1 MSPKSRKRSR
11 PISEDNRADCPFS
24 ITIVAAHN
32 HENRGHASKKRERDG
47 HEHGTAAKSSKKE
60 LVQVSPFEPKGKFKS
75 SQSMNLVYTVEPQ
88 KQWLDMTRYNSFVL
102 NGFKYS
108 HDEFVYVANDTTI
121 ELQKATAKNADGGAT
136 LQSTDYWVAR
146 ILEVRASDE
155 LHVYARV
162 YWMYS
167 PDEIPAGTSDGRKTI
182 AGRQPYHGQN
192 ELLASNH
199 SKTLVEILP
208 PSGQASC
215 KFWLVDV
222 INVVSVAMKATVHH
236 WIESDDDEVQDALY
250 WRQAF
255 NCRTSQVSS
264 VVLTCKCKTP
274 ANPDKTL
281 VGCTNSKCG
290 NWLHYEC
297 MMHDALMRVYE
308 QLGIDKPYKSEKK
321 EDPVVKLEHIHEDD
335 TEIKLPQQPLT
346 PTETK
351 EQEHTPL
358 AMDFEGLKV
367 DSDAIQP
374 AKARKGTPKAPTQTP
389 TPTPGPPNPPS
400 QRSVKSTLTKKSRG
414 KKGRN
419 ERPYEGLFQAS
430 LRMTEGPMAW
440 DITDLR
446 PNIQGGDRTWTER
459 AACLVCKH
467 LID

>member
-32 HENRGHASKKRERDG
+32 HENRGHTSKKRERDG

-88 KQWLDMTRYNSFVL
+88 KQWLEMTRYNSFVL

-121 ELQKATAKNADGGAT
+121 ELQKATAKNADGGAA

-155 LHVYARV
+155 LHVYARI

-167 PDEIPAGTSDGRKTI
+167 PDELPAGTSDGRKTI

-199 SKTLVEILP
+199 M
-208 PSGQASC
+208 
-215 KFWLVDV
+215 DV

-236 WIESDDDEVQDALY
+236 WTESDDDEVQDALY

-255 NCRTSQVSS
+255 NCQTFQVSS
-264 VVLTCKCKTP
+264 VVMTCKCKTP

-281 VGCTNSKCG
+281 VGCTNSNCG

-297 MMHDALMRVYE
+297 MLHDALMRVYE
-308 QLGIDKPYKSEKK
+308 RLGTDKPHKSEKK
-321 EDPVVKLEHIHEDD
+321 EDPAVKLEHIHEME
-335 TEIKLPQQPLT
+335 TEIELPQQPLT

-358 AMDFEGLKV
+358 TMNFEGLKV
-367 DSDAIQP
+367 DSDAVRP
-374 AKARKGTPKAPTQTP
+374 AKARKGTPKALTQTP
-389 TPTPGPPNPPS
+389 TPTPGPPNLAS
-400 QRSVKSTLTKKSRG
+400 QRSVKSTWTKKSRG
-414 KKGRN
+414 KKGRK
-419 ERPYEGLFQAS
+419 ERPYEGLFEAS

-446 PNIQGGDRTWTER
+446 PNIQGGDRTWTEQ

-467 LID
+467 SID

>member
-11 PISEDNRADCPFS
+11 PISEENRADCPFS
-24 ITIVAAHN
+24 ITTVAAPN
-32 HENRGHASKKRERDG
+32 HENRGHISKKRERDG
-47 HEHGTAAKSSKKE
+47 HTHGTAAKSSKKE

-88 KQWLDMTRYNSFVL
+88 KQWLEMTRYNSFVL

-108 HDEFVYVANDTTI
+108 HDEFVYVTNDTTI

-199 SKTLVEILP
+199 M
-208 PSGQASC
+208 
-215 KFWLVDV
+215 DV

-255 NCRTSQVSS
+255 NCRISQVSS

-281 VGCTNSKCG
+281 VGCTNPKCG

-297 MMHDALMRVYE
+297 MLHDALMRVYE
-308 QLGIDKPYKSEKK
+308 RLGIDRPHKSEKK
-321 EDPVVKLEHIHEDD
+321 EDPVVKLEHIHEND

-351 EQEHTPL
+351 EQEHTPSD
-358 AMDFEGLKV
+358 MNFEGIKV
-367 DSDAIQP
+367 DSDAVRP

-389 TPTPGPPNPPS
+389 TPTPGPPNLPS
-400 QRSVKSTLTKKSRG
+400 QRSVKSISTKKSRG
-414 KKGRN
+414 KKGGN
-419 ERPYEGLFQAS
+419 ERPYEGLFEAS